1 MFSKKIFLLCT
12 ILIFVNAGQLR
23 AMDATKQWN
32 EEVAASNDL
41 NNAIDSGD
49 IDQINRAFS
58 HGASID
64 GFKRSDSVTP
74 LGRFVL
80 AGKINVVKWL
90 LAQGANPNKKTYSR
104 YNTSNVQYFDE
115 IKSPLLHIPLK
126 DKNCTEMAKLLIA
139 NGADVNT
146 ADSLGT
152 TLLISAVQNEIFPL
166 VKYLLE
172 TGKANI
178 NQQTSFNRT
187 ALIFAARSGN
197 CKITLLLLQDTHS
210 INKVDINH
218 KDWFGGTA
226 LMYAAMRGDRKMV
239 SLLLKFG
246 ADKTLT
252 NNAGKTAAQLAAEID
267 MLKNQENSV
276 PELSN

>member
-1 MFSKKIFLLCT
+1 MFSKKTVLFCT
-12 ILIFVNAGQLR
+12 ILIFVNASQLL
-23 AMDATKQWN
+23 AMNADKQWN
-32 EEVAASNDL
+32 EEIAASNDL

-49 IDQINRAFS
+49 MDQINRAFAR
-58 HGASID
+58 GASID

-80 AGKINVVKWL
+80 AGKTNVVKWL
-90 LAQGANPNKKTYSR
+90 LAQGANPNKKTYS
-104 YNTSNVQYFDE
+104 SHCDAQYFNE
-115 IKSPLLHIPLK
+115 IKNPLLHIQLK
-126 DKNCTEMAKLLIA
+126 NKNCTEMAKLLIA
-139 NGADVNT
+139 HGADVNT
-146 ADSLGT
+146 ADSSGI
-152 TLLISAVQNEIFPL
+152 TLLINAIYSEIFPL

-172 TGKANI
+172 TGKVNI
-178 NQQTSFNRT
+178 NQQNSFNRT
-187 ALIFAARSGN
+187 ALIYAARSGN
-197 CKITLLLLQDTHS
+197 CNITLLLLQDTHS
-210 INKVDINH
+210 INKVNINH
-218 KDWFGGTA
+218 QDWFGGTA